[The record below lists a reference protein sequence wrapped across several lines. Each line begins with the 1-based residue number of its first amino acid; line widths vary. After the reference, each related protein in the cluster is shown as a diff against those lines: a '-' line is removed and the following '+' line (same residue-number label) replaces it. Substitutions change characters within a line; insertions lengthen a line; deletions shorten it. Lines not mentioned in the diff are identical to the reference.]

1 MIFKVKRAQRGDT
14 KAFVELM
21 EENRQAMQR
30 IAFGY
35 FSCEDDV
42 ADVMQQTTLNAFEK
56 LETLK
61 NPAYF
66 KTWLIRIH
74 INNCNA
80 LYNTKKNCM
89 AVEEMEEGR
98 YLEEYPSEDEFY
110 QLIADLSEEN
120 RLIFQLYYGEEYTTK
135 EIGRILHM
143 KESTVRSR
151 LHRGKE
157 QIKRKI
163 ETSVR

>member
-1 MIFKVKRAQRGDT
+1 MIFKVKGAQRGDT

-35 FSCEDDV
+35 FKCEDDV
-42 ADVMQQTTLNAFEK
+42 ADVIQQTILNAFEK
-56 LETLK
+56 INTLK
-61 NPAYF
+61 NPIYF

-80 LYNTKKNCM
+80 LYNAKKNC
-89 AVEEMEEGR
+89 VVTDELEEGR

-110 QLIADLSEEN
+110 QLIAELSEEN
-120 RLIFQLYYGEEYTTK
+120 RLIFQLYYGEEYTTR
-135 EIGRILHM
+135 EIGRILNL

-157 QIKRKI
+157 QIKRKLI
-163 ETSVR
+163 TN

>member
-30 IAFGY
+30 VAFGY

-56 LETLK
+56 L
-61 NPAYF
+61 
-66 KTWLIRIH
+66 
-74 INNCNA
+74 
-80 LYNTKKNCM
+80 
-89 AVEEMEEGR
+89 
-98 YLEEYPSEDEFY
+98 
-110 QLIADLSEEN
+110 
-120 RLIFQLYYGEEYTTK
+120 
-135 EIGRILHM
+135 

-151 LHRGKE
+151 IHRGKE
-157 QIKRKI
+157 QIKRNL
-163 ETSVR
+163 ESL

>member
-1 MIFKVKRAQRGDT
+1 MIFKVKRAQHGDT

-35 FSCEDDV
+35 FSCEEDV
-42 ADVMQQTTLNAFEK
+42 ADVMQQTTLNVFEK
-56 LETLK
+56 LKTLK

-80 LYNTKKNCM
+80 LYNTRKKCV
-89 AVEEMEEGR
+89 AVEELEEGR
-98 YLEEYPSEDEFY
+98 YLEKYPSEDEFY
-110 QLIADLSEEN
+110 QLIADLNEEN

-135 EIGRILHM
+135 EIGRILNL
-143 KESTVRSR
+143 KESTVRSKI
-151 LHRGKE
+151 HRGKE
-157 QIKRKI
+157 QIKRKL
-163 ETSVR
+163 ETSAR

>member
-1 MIFKVKRAQRGDT
+1 MIFKVKRAQHGDT

-42 ADVMQQTTLNAFEK
+42 ADVMQQTALIVFEK
-56 LETLK
+56 LSTLK
-61 NPAYF
+61 NPVYF

-74 INNCNA
+74 INNCNT
-80 LYNTKKNCM
+80 LYNTKKSCTV
-89 AVEEMEEGR
+89 AEELEEGR

-110 QLIADLSEEN
+110 QLIAGLSEDN

-135 EIGRILHM
+135 EIGRILNM

-157 QIKRKI
+157 QIKRNL

>member
-1 MIFKVKRAQRGDT
+1 
-14 KAFVELM
+14 
-21 EENRQAMQR
+21 
-30 IAFGY
+30 
-35 FSCEDDV
+35 
-42 ADVMQQTTLNAFEK
+42 
-56 LETLK
+56 
-61 NPAYF
+61 
-66 KTWLIRIH
+66 
-74 INNCNA
+74 
-80 LYNTKKNCM
+80 M
-89 AVEEMEEGR
+89 AVEKMEEGR

-157 QIKRKI
+157 QIKRNL

>member
-1 MIFKVKRAQRGDT
+1 MIFKVKRAQHGDT

-42 ADVMQQTTLNAFEK
+42 ADVMQQTALNVFEM
-56 LETLK
+56 LSTLK
-61 NPAYF
+61 NPVYF

-74 INNCNA
+74 INNCNT
-80 LYNTKKNCM
+80 LYNTKKSCTV
-89 AVEEMEEGR
+89 AEELEEGR

-110 QLIADLSEEN
+110 QLIAGLSEDN

-135 EIGRILHM
+135 EIGRILNM

-157 QIKRKI
+157 QIKRNL

>member
-56 LETLK
+56 LKTLR

-143 KESTVRSR
+143 KESIVRSR

-157 QIKRKI
+157 QIKRNL

>member
-14 KAFVELM
+14 KAFVELI

-35 FSCEDDV
+35 FSCKDDV

-89 AVEEMEEGR
+89 AVEVMEEGR

-110 QLIADLSEEN
+110 QLIAHLSEEN
-120 RLIFQLYYGEEYTTK
+120 RVIFQLYYGEEYTTK
-135 EIGRILHM
+135 EIARILHM

-157 QIKRKI
+157 QIKRNI

>member
-1 MIFKVKRAQRGDT
+1 MIFKVKRAQHGDT

-42 ADVMQQTTLNAFEK
+42 ADVMQQTALNVFEK
-56 LETLK
+56 LSTLK
-61 NPAYF
+61 NPVYF

-74 INNCNA
+74 INNCNT
-80 LYNTKKNCM
+80 LYNTKKSCTV
-89 AVEEMEEGR
+89 AEELEEGR

-110 QLIADLSEEN
+110 QLIAGLSEDN

-135 EIGRILHM
+135 EIGRILNM

-157 QIKRKI
+157 QIKRNL